1 MSADTVFS
9 ETVRSEATQS
19 EKIRFSDERLD
30 EIAKLVKRYP
40 GPQSALM
47 PVLYMAQEDFGYISM
62 DAQKMIAEVLGLR
75 LMQVR
80 EVVTFYTMFREQPC
94 GTYLLEVCT
103 NAGCML
109 NGANELVAHMC
120 DTLGIKQGETT
131 PDGLFTVTEVECAGA
146 CAGAPVVQVNN
157 AYHEKVT
164 PDSIDA
170 LIAEKRTEATKK

>member
-1 MSADTVFS
+1 MSTDAVCSREERFS
-9 ETVRSEATQS
+9 EA
-19 EKIRFSDERLD
+19 RLA
-30 EIAKLVKRYP
+30 EIAELVKSYP
-40 GPQSALM
+40 GAQSALM

-94 GTYLLEVCT
+94 GKYLLEVCT

-120 DTLGIKQGETT
+120 ETLGVKQGETT
-131 PDGLFTVTEVECAGA
+131 ADGLFTIAEVECAGA
-146 CAGAPVVQVNN
+146 CGGAPVVQVNN
-157 AYHEKVT
+157 TYHEKVT
-164 PDSIDA
+164 AADMDA
-170 LIAEKRTEATKK
+170 LITRVRDGGAA

>member
-1 MSADTVFS
+1 MSADAVYS
-9 ETVRSEATQS
+9 REEC
-19 EKIRFSDERLD
+19 FSDARLA
-30 EIAKLVKRYP
+30 EIAELVKCYP
-40 GPQSALM
+40 GAQSALM

-94 GTYLLEVCT
+94 GKYLLEVCT

-120 DTLGIKQGETT
+120 ETLGIKQGETT
-131 PDGLFTVTEVECAGA
+131 ADGLFTITEVECAGA
-146 CAGAPVVQVNN
+146 CGGAPVVQVNN
-157 AYHEKVT
+157 TYHEKVT
-164 PDSIDA
+164 AADMDA
-170 LIAEKRTEATKK
+170 LITRVRDGGAA

>member
-1 MSADTVFS
+1 MSAESVCSAINRSDTV
-9 ETVRSEATQS
+9 
-19 EKIRFSDERLD
+19 RFSDERLA
-30 EIAKLVKRYP
+30 EIATLVKRYP
-40 GPQSALM
+40 SAQSALM

-109 NGANELVAHMC
+109 NGANEVVAHMC
-120 DTLGIKQGETT
+120 DSLGIQLGETT

-157 AYHEKVT
+157 IYHEHAT
-164 PDSIDA
+164 AESMDA
-170 LIAEKRTEATKK
+170 LIAEKRAAGGE

>member
-1 MSADTVFS
+1 MSSESVCSDTV
-9 ETVRSEATQS
+9 
-19 EKIRFSDERLD
+19 RFSDERLA
-30 EIAKLVKRYP
+30 EIAALVKRYP
-40 GPQSALM
+40 SAQSALM

-62 DAQKMIAEVLGLR
+62 DAQKMIAQVLGLR

-109 NGANELVAHMC
+109 NGANELVSHMC
-120 DTLGIKQGETT
+120 DTLGIQLGETT

-157 AYHEKVT
+157 IYHEKAT
-164 PDSIDA
+164 PETMDA
-170 LIAEKRTEATKK
+170 FIVKARSEGAEK